1 MLYIISIMGVPNNS
15 FASEKYD
22 FSWAPNS
29 YIQKEKKSW
38 KGLIF
43 DLPKI

>member
-29 YIQKEKKSW
+29 YNNIQKKK
-38 KGLIF
+38 KLERFNI
-43 DLPKI
+43 